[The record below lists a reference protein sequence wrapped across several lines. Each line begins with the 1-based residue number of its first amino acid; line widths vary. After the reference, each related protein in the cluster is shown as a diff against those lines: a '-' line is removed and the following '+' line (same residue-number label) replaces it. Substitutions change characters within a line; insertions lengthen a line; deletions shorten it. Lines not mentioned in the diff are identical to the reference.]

1 MPAGAPPPQ
10 GTVEQDNLRPKPLF
24 SLENPLVVE
33 LIDRDHFDWLESS
46 IPKRR
51 HNGLGDDRVVVIGV
65 LVALVIGIALGAIY
79 AALARVGVVQ
89 LILGAVLSALTMWV
103 ALQYFLLPAFF
114 PLVVDK
120 GFAPLWYGLT
130 FGVFGLALGM
140 FRALLS
146 GRRTHSK

>member
-120 GFAPLWYGLT
+120 GLCTSMVWAHL
-130 FGVFGLALGM
+130 
-140 FRALLS
+140 
-146 GRRTHSK
+146 RRVWACARDVPGASQRTQDAQ